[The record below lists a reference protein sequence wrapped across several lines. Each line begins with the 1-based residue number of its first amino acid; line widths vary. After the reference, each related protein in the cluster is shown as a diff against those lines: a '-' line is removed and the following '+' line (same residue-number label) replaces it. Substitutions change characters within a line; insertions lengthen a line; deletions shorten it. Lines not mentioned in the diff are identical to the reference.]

1 MAASNDNQGLKIA
14 VAALATFTVLFASTT
29 YYFYSESSKANTKAA
44 AESKKSD

>member
-29 YYFYSESSKANTKAA
+29 YYFYSESSKALSQAYSAKKA
-44 AESKKSD
+44 